1 MKSTSCVLKREIS
14 RPEFQ
19 NMELLEIFY
28 SGRNRYLI
36 ATDWQAGIHIFRI
49 IKNSSGLKLKPVE
62 FECPQARRKNI
73 SGLCILPG
81 ESKFCVL
88 FNDNRLSGIVEFEFN
103 PVEADLNRI
112 LIVSRTYKLNLNSY
126 VQYYDLKLLSAYR
139 CELAFLDRTHL
150 AAKRKKNFFIFNYDT
165 WEIRAALDYEQILK
179 EKGFG
184 QPGLRSFEIL
194 QEKYLFLP
202 DYEFM
207 SKNRLVG
214 SNQVHVFKIGYTN
227 QTYSL
232 SYLKSFGR
240 ELFKCPFFI
249 RKSSSSNDNL
259 YKISVLDW
267 RADCLFEFRFD
278 SRSEEIKH
286 LGKKTFETNFES
298 KVEQIEKSLY
308 PVAFCQI
315 DKTIL
320 LSRLLH
326 RPFCTYHKHYNGHDK
341 LYAFGLSEK
350 ERTCWRKK
358 KSNSEKTND
367 QTMSRL

>member
-28 SGRNRYLI
+28 SGQNRYLI

-49 IKNSSGLKLKPVE
+49 IKNSSGLKLKPIE
-62 FECPQARRKNI
+62 FECPQARKKNI

-88 FNDNRLSGIVEFEFN
+88 FNDNRLSGIIEFKFN
-103 PVEADLNRI
+103 PEEANLNRI
-112 LIVSRTYKLNLNSY
+112 LIALRTYKLNNYSY
-126 VQYYDLKLLSAYR
+126 VQYYDLKLFSASR

-150 AAKRKKNFFIFNYDT
+150 AARREKNFFIFSYDT
-165 WEIRAALDYEQILK
+165 WKIRATLDYEQILK
-179 EKGFG
+179 KNGFG

-202 DYEFM
+202 DFEFM
-207 SKNRLVG
+207 SKNRLIG
-214 SNQVHVFKIGYTN
+214 SNQVHVFKIEYTN

-240 ELFKCPFFI
+240 GLFKCPFFI
-249 RKSSSSNDNL
+249 RKSSSSNENF

-278 SRSEEIKH
+278 SRSEAIK
-286 LGKKTFETNFES
+286 LLDKKTFETNFES
-298 KVEQIEKSLY
+298 REDQIEKSLY

-315 DKTIL
+315 DRTIL

-326 RPFCTYHKHYNGHDK
+326 RPFFTYHKHYNGHNK
-341 LYAFGLSEK
+341 LYAFAVRERKDLLAKEK
-350 ERTCWRKK
+350 I
-358 KSNSEKTND
+358 
-367 QTMSRL
+367 